1 MNATMRQRLLLVV
14 GWLIAAIVS
23 GLVASGAVAVAGGQ
37 VLDRA
42 LRPLTAAEVA
52 ALPVTAVGSP
62 DGVGPQAS
70 GGFVPSTGEP
80 TEGGVVDGPGS
91 DEPTDTGGS
100 SASVNT
106 GSTDAPDPAD
116 APNAAPS
123 PPVGFERNEGGQVSF
138 VASDGTLV
146 LLWAT
151 PQAGYVAQM
160 LLTTPEAI
168 TVSFVSNRNVW
179 LVDATLV
186 DGELNVVSRQVPLT

>member
-1 MNATMRQRLLLVV
+1 MDTTMRQRLLLVV

-52 ALPVTAVGSP
+52 ALPVVAVGSP
-62 DGVGPQAS
+62 DGVEPQAS

-80 TEGGVVDGPGS
+80 TEGSVVDGPGS

-100 SASVNT
+100 SASVDT
-106 GSTDAPDPAD
+106 GPLDVLIAD
-116 APNAAPS
+116 SA
-123 PPVGFERNEGGQVSF
+123 PPVGFASNEGGRASF
-138 VASDGTLV
+138 VASDEGLL

-160 LLTTPEAI
+160 RLTTPEAM
-168 TVSFVSNRNVW
+168 TVSFTSNRNVW
-179 LVDATLV
+179 LVDATIV
-186 DGELNVVSRQVPLT
+186 DGDLVVVSRQVPLT